1 MASTFMNLKF
11 HSSVIF
17 VKDINISKQFYCELL
32 KQEIETDFGNNV
44 SLKGGISLWQI
55 PEWHSLNNNF
65 YNRKAGNKA
74 FEIYFETDDIVEVSK
89 NISNQNS
96 NMLHE
101 IIEET
106 WGQKTLRIFDPD
118 GNLIEIGEK
127 LEVFI
132 RRLYATGMTLQQIA
146 EKTGVPVNQIE
157 KIIA

>member
-1 MASTFMNLKF
+1 MNLKF

-17 VKDINISKQFYCELL
+17 IKDINISKQFYCDFL
-32 KQEIETDFGNNV
+32 KQEIENDFGNNV
-44 SLKGGISLWQI
+44 SLKCGISLWQI
-55 PEWHSLNNNF
+55 PEWHSLHYNF
-65 YNRKAGNKA
+65 YNGKAGNKA
-74 FEIYFETDDIVEVSK
+74 FEIYFETDNIEDVSK
-89 NISNQNS
+89 NISNQKS
-96 NMLHE
+96 KMLHD

-118 GNLIEIGEK
+118 DNLIEIGEK

-157 KIIA
+157 KIIT